1 MAPRLRVLGH
11 ESELGAWELVRRAP
25 APGLRGYVIEYEG
38 YDERGAAVQVQR
50 QQVPVARLPLIV
62 NFGSR
67 WSASAAPDGARELHD
82 SFFAG
87 MFDRS
92 TYVSASGAASC
103 AQVNLTPLGAHLLF
117 GLPMHEV
124 ANRIVALEDVVPRAL
139 ASLDERLRDQADW
152 ESRFG
157 LLDEI
162 FTDRL
167 ASVRAPAPDVAWAW
181 HALERT
187 NGRVPI
193 GWICDRLGRSRRHLA
208 ARFREQIGLPPKTV
222 ARIMRF
228 ECAVSSLSRND
239 AGLAAIAFECGYYD
253 QAHMNRDF
261 REFAGT
267 SPAAFAPQIAPEGG
281 IVV

>member
-103 AQVNLTPLGAHLLF
+103 AQVNLTPFGAHLLF

-124 ANRIVALEDVVPRAL
+124 AIG
-139 ASLDERLRDQADW
+139 SL
-152 ESRFG
+152 
-157 LLDEI
+157 
-162 FTDRL
+162 
-167 ASVRAPAPDVAWAW
+167 
-181 HALERT
+181 
-187 NGRVPI
+187 
-193 GWICDRLGRSRRHLA
+193 RSRTLCRARSHRSTSGSGIKLTGKA
-208 ARFREQIGLPPKTV
+208 ASGSSTRSSPTGSRASERPLPTSRGPG
-222 ARIMRF
+222 MR
-228 ECAVSSLSRND
+228 SSGR
-239 AGLAAIAFECGYYD
+239 
-253 QAHMNRDF
+253 
-261 REFAGT
+261 T
-267 SPAAFAPQIAPEGG
+267 AAFRSDGSATGSAAA
-281 IVV
+281 VAT